1 MTTTLFFNGRS
12 QAVRLPREL
21 RLPGKEVTIRRLGD
35 GVFIEPVVETSWPE
49 GFFESIL
56 IEDEGFE
63 RPTQGATPPSP
74 TL

>member
-56 IEDEGFE
+56 IKDEGFE
-63 RPTQGATPPSP
+63 RPTQGATPPSA